1 MPPGFV
7 ARLIC
12 SDPDCAAE
20 VSAEARTLAE
30 LETLACECGCGFAVV
45 AFPDWVD
52 PAEASAEVVVLRPVG
67 RVAGLPDAA

>member
-1 MPPGFV
+1 MPPVFV

-30 LETLACECGCGFAVV
+30 LEALACDCGCGLHVLGFA
-45 AFPDWVD
+45 DHVD
-52 PAEASAEVVVLRPVG
+52 
-67 RVAGLPDAA
+67 